1 MSKINE
7 TFVGNC
13 NMEVPEGNVP
23 TTGTVPEVYADA
35 INDRRKRVEKIE
47 DDMKDQLNV
56 IDNFVADNHYR
67 ENEPEGTPDMK
78 KMKLS
83 EELFE
88 DYTPEVKLYKKAE
101 RIADDIEEFINYRL
115 GDIYLDNEYFDD
127 DDRDAIGKTIDALY
141 DFAQAYSH
149 VMHNEDVFEAK
160 EDDSDKKRSRGKN
173 EVKYGVDYSDTD
185 LWYQVYDELDASL
198 ENEGA
203 GQQVNR
209 FLKSRK
215 GDRYQY
221 IVVGPGTNDITVGA
235 QTPDKFAY
243 AKKVADYYG
252 VPYDEPKEDK
262 NIRTNKYYKWTMT
275 IHIPEDA
282 EPIEKK

>member
-13 NMEVPEGNVP
+13 NMEVPEGTVP

-47 DDMKDQLNV
+47 DDMKDQLDT
-56 IDNFVADNHYR
+56 IDDFVADNHDR
-67 ENEPEGTPDMK
+67 ENEPKGTSDMK

-88 DYTPEVKLYKKAE
+88 AYIPETKLYKKAE
-101 RIADDIEEFINYRL
+101 RIADDIEEFMQN
-115 GDIYLDNEYFDD
+115 DVYLDNSYFDD
-127 DDRDAIGKTIDALY
+127 EDRDAISKTFDALN
-141 DFAQAYSH
+141 DFAVSYAD
-149 VMHNEDVFEAK
+149 VMDNEDVFEAV
-160 EDDSDKKRSRGKN
+160 EDNSERKRSRGKK

-185 LWYQVYDELDASL
+185 LWLQVYDELDASL
-198 ENEGA
+198 ENEGE

-221 IVVGPGTNDITVGA
+221 IFVGPGTNDITVGA
-235 QTPDKFAY
+235 ETPDKFAY

>member
-47 DDMKDQLNV
+47 DDMKDQLDV
-56 IDNFVADNHYR
+56 IDDCVADNHDR

-88 DYTPEVKLYKKAE
+88 EYIPEVKLYKKAE
-101 RIADDIEEFINYRL
+101 RIADDIEEFIQYI
-115 GDIYLDNEYFDD
+115 GDIYLDDGYFDEY
-127 DDRDAIGKTIDALY
+127 DRDAIDKTIDALH
-141 DFAQAYSH
+141 DFAQSYSH

-185 LWYQVYDELDASL
+185 LWLQVYDELDASL

-221 IVVGPGTNDITVGA
+221 IFVGPGTNDITVGA
-235 QTPDKFAY
+235 ETPDKFAY

-282 EPIEKK
+282 EPIKKK